1 MSKKVFE
8 AKLSEDSIKNLRQE
22 LIRYKDIEL
31 KNKCQMLVKR
41 LSEIGLEIAKAKI
54 SESPMGAYASV
65 RVETNDLK
73 NGSNALLIAT
83 GAIKETEGRE
93 PFNILLAIEFGSGIF
108 YNKNGNPNAGE
119 FGLGPGTFPG
129 QIHALE
135 GDGWYYWNESLQQW
149 KHTYGIKA
157 TMPMYEAGKKILE
170 SVNTI
175 ALEVFG

>member
-31 KNKCQMLVKR
+31 KNKCQTLVKR
-41 LSEIGLEIAKAKI
+41 LSEIGLEVAKAKI

-108 YNKNGNPNAGE
+108 YNENGNPNAGQ

-129 QIHALE
+129 QIHAME
-135 GDGWYYWNESLQQW
+135 DGWYYWDASLEKW
-149 KHTYGIKA
+149 RYTHGIKA